1 MKLKRIISNLNAKY
15 WAIGFVKNGLDGV
28 MNDDVIDVEWL
39 KMPKDGWFA
48 DPFILEVSDDEIQV
62 LVEEMPSDYNKGVF
76 TLLKINRHNMEL
88 VSKKTILKLPT
99 HLSFPCIL
107 RENDKVYIYPES
119 AQSGR
124 LDMYEYHFDTESVT
138 FEKTICDDVVWDSC
152 ISDCFG
158 DRMLFT
164 AANDDFTLDVYKW
177 NDSKDRFVTWKQ
189 VLSDNKNSRMGG
201 QLFEYKGNMYYPAQ
215 DCNEIYGGAIQI
227 KRINFE
233 NGEFSIETVKRISS
247 PHPKMRLGLHT
258 LNEYKGVVVV
268 DVHGYRHPIAG
279 KIVGWMVGLKKMLRK

>member
-62 LVEEMPSDYNKGVF
+62 LVEEMPSDYNKGVI

-124 LDMYEYHFDTESVT
+124 LDMYEYHFETETVN
-138 FEKTICDDVVWDSC
+138 FVKTICDDVIWDSC
-152 ISDCFG
+152 ITDKFG
-158 DRMLFT
+158 ERMLFT
-164 AANDDFTLDVYKW
+164 AAHNDMILDIYKW
-177 NDSKDRFVTWKQ
+177 NDSKERFVPWKQ
-189 VLSDNKNSRMGG
+189 MPSDRKNSRMGG
-201 QLFEYKGNMYYPAQ
+201 QLFEYKGDIFYPAQ
-215 DCNEIYGGAIQI
+215 DCNELYGGAIQI
-227 KRINFE
+227 KKIEFSD
-233 NGEFSIETVKRISS
+233 GEFSFKTIKRITS
-247 PHPKMRLGLHT
+247 PHPQMRLGLHT

-268 DVHGYRHPIAG
+268 DVHGYKNNFTGR
-279 KIVGWMVGLKKMLRK
+279 IVDFLVGIKKRLT